1 MSPKRLAIFQHLQK
15 ESSPSL
21 PSIKPLCPTRW
32 TVRTSAVDSVLKNY
46 LVLMEALEKISEDSC
61 TSDARAKVSTCM
73 EQFRTYFGLRM
84 CHLVF
89 SATEQLATTLQGK
102 TITAEVAT
110 QARDAAMAYLERQ
123 RCEEAFDCFYK
134 SVVQEASDKTDEP
147 KLPRP
152 KRIPRRIDDGVD
164 NYQHITPRDYYK
176 QQYFEVL
183 DILLSEIQQR
193 LNQTSLNILS
203 EIEDILISACNG
215 TLKQASEK
223 IVEIY
228 SSVIDFDKLVNQ
240 LSMLQDFVRVSTA
253 CQDVRKITK
262 VSTICEVMNSND
274 LGKSMFTEVHKLLTI
289 YLTVPMTSATAERTF
304 SSLRRLKNYLRSTMT
319 QKRLNNVMLMHTHKE
334 RTDKINLLSIAK
346 DFVASNERRA
356 NYFGHY

>member
-1 MSPKRLAIFQHLQK
+1 M
-15 ESSPSL
+15 
-21 PSIKPLCPTRW
+21 
-32 TVRTSAVDSVLKNY
+32 
-46 LVLMEALEKISEDSC
+46 
-61 TSDARAKVSTCM
+61 
-73 EQFRTYFGLRM
+73 
-84 CHLVF
+84 
-89 SATEQLATTLQGK
+89 
-102 TITAEVAT
+102 
-110 QARDAAMAYLERQ
+110 
-123 RCEEAFDCFYK
+123 
-134 SVVQEASDKTDEP
+134 
-147 KLPRP
+147 
-152 KRIPRRIDDGVD
+152 
-164 NYQHITPRDYYK
+164 
-176 QQYFEVL
+176 
-183 DILLSEIQQR
+183 
-193 LNQTSLNILS
+193 
-203 EIEDILISACNG
+203 
-215 TLKQASEK
+215 KQASEK

-240 LSMLQDFVRVSTA
+240 LQDFVRVSTA

-262 VSTICEVMNSND
+262 VSTICEVMNSSD